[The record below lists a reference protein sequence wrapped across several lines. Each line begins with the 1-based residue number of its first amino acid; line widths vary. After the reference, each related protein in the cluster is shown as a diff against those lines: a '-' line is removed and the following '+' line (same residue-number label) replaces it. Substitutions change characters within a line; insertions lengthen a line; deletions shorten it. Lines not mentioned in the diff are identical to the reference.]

1 MSRGLKLPVG
11 VDATGGAAMVE
22 GEDDNYQVI
31 MTALSDCDNEH
42 AFQQDVGLGADMIF
56 DINDPITRA
65 KILRR
70 VKMIFDQF
78 EAQHRFRL
86 LTDTIRWSVAEGDLS
101 LEFMYH
107 DIESDEDKPFAR
119 TFTSG

>member
-1 MSRGLKLPVG
+1 M
-11 VDATGGAAMVE
+11 AE

-56 DINDPITRA
+56 DISDPITRA

-70 VKMIFDQF
+70 VKMIFVQF

-86 LTDTIRWSVAEGDLS
+86 LTDTIRWSVAEGDLA
-101 LEFMYH
+101 LEFLYH